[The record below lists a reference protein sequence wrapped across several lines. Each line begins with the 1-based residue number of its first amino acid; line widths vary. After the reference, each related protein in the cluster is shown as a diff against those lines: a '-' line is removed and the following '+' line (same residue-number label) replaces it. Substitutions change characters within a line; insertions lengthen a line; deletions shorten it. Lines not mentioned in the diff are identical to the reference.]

1 MEGDWK
7 WGRGERE
14 EVRSMEEHSDK
25 GTLFFYGLP
34 AYGHTLSNLYL
45 AGRLAGAGFRVV
57 YYSAEP
63 FRENI
68 EENGCEYRAY
78 PMDWA
83 ALDLTDGER
92 ILKLYRLVLEYTWR
106 MLPKLL
112 EQAEEER
119 PCGVIFDSLALW
131 GRAVGQ
137 LRGVPSFA
145 FYSIAAIDWT
155 WGFPRVRGGGGAP
168 ADSAGSP
175 AGFRKY
181 GSEEH
186 REGITAGA
194 SGSFAMFRKP
204 GNVEREHGI
213 TAGACAPPARIW
225 KPGSEEHEDGIT
237 AGACAPPAIRKRG
250 SEEREDGT
258 AVGACAPPARIRKPG
273 SEEREDGITAGAC
286 APPARIWKP
295 GSEEHEDGITAGAC
309 APPAIRK
316 RGSEEREDGTAVG
329 TCAPPARIR
338 KHSNEECREGIA
350 ADASGFYARIQKP
363 GKAERRD
370 GAATDAPG
378 ATARL
383 RKHSHGER
391 TGGRPAKDRAGL
403 PVGLWKYS
411 HENGDARRFPVSPWG
426 KGLGAYAP
434 GFSADF
440 LRYAGEIPGA
450 AAYAKRLRKRYGL
463 RDLGLLPVLMN
474 RGDYNLCGYARL
486 FQPGGRGFGGEY
498 RFVGPLSVHRKI
510 GQQNDFSC
518 WDEDVSTPL
527 IYISLGTVFH
537 RNEEFLRT
545 VVEQLGLRTGNRL
558 TERLERTGG
567 GCPAGLG
574 GGRSRGESFRVVLVW
589 SGDETRA
596 FPENFTVR
604 PFVNQNE
611 ILKHAALFITAGGMN
626 SLHEALYFGVPCL
639 MCPQQGEQRLNARRF
654 ERLGFGKILQDPRKL
669 RREAWECMELKKGWD
684 EKLRRRLTG
693 VCVGKALELIE
704 AVCTDR
710 DGMGDAEN

>member
-1 MEGDWK
+1 
-7 WGRGERE
+7 
-14 EVRSMEEHSDK
+14 MEEHSDK

-155 WGFPRVRGGGGAP
+155 WGFPGVRGGGGAP

-181 GSEEH
+181 GSEER

-194 SGSFAMFRKP
+194 SGSFAKFRKP
-204 GNVEREHGI
+204 GNEEREHGI
-213 TAGACAPPARIW
+213 TAGACAPPARI
-225 KPGSEEHEDGIT
+225 
-237 AGACAPPAIRKRG
+237 RKRG

-258 AVGACAPPARIRKPG
+258 AVGA
-273 SEEREDGITAGAC
+273 
-286 APPARIWKP
+286 
-295 GSEEHEDGITAGAC
+295 
-309 APPAIRK
+309 
-316 RGSEEREDGTAVG
+316 
-329 TCAPPARIR
+329 CAPPARIR

-350 ADASGFYARIQKP
+350 ADASGFYARIRKSS
-363 GKAERRD
+363 KEKRRD

-403 PVGLWKYS
+403 SVGLWKYG
-411 HENGDARRFPVSPWG
+411 HKNGDARRFPVSPWG

-463 RDLGLLPVLMN
+463 RNLGLLPVLMN

-545 VVEQLGLRTGNRL
+545 VVEQLGLRTGKRL
-558 TERLERTGG
+558 TERLEKTGG

-589 SGDETRA
+589 SGDETHV

-654 ERLGFGKILQDPRKL
+654 ERLGFGKILQDPQKL
-669 RREAWECMELKKGWD
+669 RREAWKCMELKKGWD

-710 DGMGDAEN
+710 DGMGDVGE

>member
-155 WGFPRVRGGGGAP
+155 WGFPGVRGGGGAP

-181 GSEEH
+181 GSEER
-186 REGITAGA
+186 RE
-194 SGSFAMFRKP
+194 
-204 GNVEREHGI
+204 
-213 TAGACAPPARIW
+213 
-225 KPGSEEHEDGIT
+225 GIT

-258 AVGACAPPARIRKPG
+258 AVGACAPPARIRK
-273 SEEREDGITAGAC
+273 
-286 APPARIWKP
+286 
-295 GSEEHEDGITAGAC
+295 
-309 APPAIRK
+309 
-316 RGSEEREDGTAVG
+316 
-329 TCAPPARIR
+329 
-338 KHSNEECREGIA
+338 HSNEECREGIA
-350 ADASGFYARIQKP
+350 ADASGFYARIRKSS
-363 GKAERRD
+363 KEKRRD
-370 GAATDAPG
+370 GAATNAPG

-383 RKHSHGER
+383 RKHSPGER

-403 PVGLWKYS
+403 PVGLWKYG

-558 TERLERTGG
+558 TERLEKTGG

-684 EKLRRRLTG
+684 EKLRKRLTG

-710 DGMGDAEN
+710 DGMGDVGE

>member
-1 MEGDWK
+1 MHGQLANAARVKYPAALQRCKLDTPLLAAGYLIFRVVVVGFWGDLVVEGDWK

-175 AGFRKY
+175 AGFRKN
-181 GSEEH
+181 GSEER

-194 SGSFAMFRKP
+194 SGSFAMFQKP
-204 GNVEREHGI
+204 GN
-213 TAGACAPPARIW
+213 
-225 KPGSEEHEDGIT
+225 
-237 AGACAPPAIRKRG
+237 
-250 SEEREDGT
+250 
-258 AVGACAPPARIRKPG
+258 
-273 SEEREDGITAGAC
+273 
-286 APPARIWKP
+286 
-295 GSEEHEDGITAGAC
+295 
-309 APPAIRK
+309 
-316 RGSEEREDGTAVG
+316 
-329 TCAPPARIR
+329 
-338 KHSNEECREGIA
+338 
-350 ADASGFYARIQKP
+350 
-363 GKAERRD
+363 AERRD
-370 GAATDAPG
+370 GTATDAPG

-383 RKHSHGER
+383 RKHSHAER
-391 TGGRPAKDRAGL
+391 TGGRPAKDRGGL
-403 PVGLWKYS
+403 PVGLWKYG
-411 HENGDARRFPVSPWG
+411 HENGDAWRFPVSPWG

-486 FQPGGRGFGGEY
+486 FQPGGRGFGGGY

-518 WDEDVSTPL
+518 WGEDVSTPL

-589 SGDETRA
+589 SGDETHV

-710 DGMGDAEN
+710 DGMGDVGE

>member
-155 WGFPRVRGGGGAP
+155 WGFPGVRGGGGAP

-181 GSEEH
+181 GSEER
-186 REGITAGA
+186 REGITAGT
-194 SGSFAMFRKP
+194 SGSFAKFRKP

-225 KPGSEEHEDGIT
+225 KPGSEE
-237 AGACAPPAIRKRG
+237 
-250 SEEREDGT
+250 REDGT
-258 AVGACAPPARIRKPG
+258 AVGA
-273 SEEREDGITAGAC
+273 
-286 APPARIWKP
+286 
-295 GSEEHEDGITAGAC
+295 
-309 APPAIRK
+309 
-316 RGSEEREDGTAVG
+316 
-329 TCAPPARIR
+329 CAPPARIR

-403 PVGLWKYS
+403 PVGLWKYG

-558 TERLERTGG
+558 TERLEKTGG

-710 DGMGDAEN
+710 DGMGDVGE

>member
-1 MEGDWK
+1 MGFILGWLSWDFGVDLVVEGDWK

-194 SGSFAMFRKP
+194 SGSFA
-204 GNVEREHGI
+204 
-213 TAGACAPPARIW
+213 
-225 KPGSEEHEDGIT
+225 
-237 AGACAPPAIRKRG
+237 
-250 SEEREDGT
+250 
-258 AVGACAPPARIRKPG
+258 RIRKPG
-273 SEEREDGITAGAC
+273 KE
-286 APPARIWKP
+286 
-295 GSEEHEDGITAGAC
+295 
-309 APPAIRK
+309 K
-316 RGSEEREDGTAVG
+316 RRDGTA
-329 TCAPPARIR
+329 
-338 KHSNEECREGIA
+338 
-350 ADASGFYARIQKP
+350 ADVSV
-363 GKAERRD
+363 
-370 GAATDAPG
+370 
-378 ATARL
+378 ATARF

-391 TGGRPAKDRAGL
+391 TGGLPAKDRAGL
-403 PVGLWKYS
+403 PVGLWKYG
-411 HENGDARRFPVSPWG
+411 HENGDARCFPVSPWG

-518 WDEDVSTPL
+518 WGEDVSTPL

-545 VVEQLGLRTGNRL
+545 VVEQLGLRTGNQL
-558 TERLERTGG
+558 AERLERTGG

-589 SGDETRA
+589 SGDETYV
-596 FPENFTVR
+596 FPENFMVR

-710 DGMGDAEN
+710 DGMGDGEN

>member
-7 WGRGERE
+7 WGRGEME

-155 WGFPRVRGGGGAP
+155 WGFPGVRGGGGAP

-181 GSEEH
+181 GSEER
-186 REGITAGA
+186 REGITAGT
-194 SGSFAMFRKP
+194 SGSFAKFRKP
-204 GNVEREHGI
+204 GNAEREHGI
-213 TAGACAPPARIW
+213 TAGACAPPARI
-225 KPGSEEHEDGIT
+225 
-237 AGACAPPAIRKRG
+237 RKRG

-258 AVGACAPPARIRKPG
+258 AVGA
-273 SEEREDGITAGAC
+273 
-286 APPARIWKP
+286 
-295 GSEEHEDGITAGAC
+295 
-309 APPAIRK
+309 
-316 RGSEEREDGTAVG
+316 
-329 TCAPPARIR
+329 CAPPARIR

-350 ADASGFYARIQKP
+350 ADASGFYARIRKSS
-363 GKAERRD
+363 KEKRRD

-403 PVGLWKYS
+403 PVGLWKYG

-558 TERLERTGG
+558 TERLEKTGG

-669 RREAWECMELKKGWD
+669 RREAWKCMELKKGWD
-684 EKLRRRLTG
+684 EKLRKRLTG

-710 DGMGDAEN
+710 DGMGDVGE

>member
-112 EQAEEER
+112 GQAEEER

-155 WGFPRVRGGGGAP
+155 WGFPGVRGGGGAP

-181 GSEEH
+181 GSEER

-194 SGSFAMFRKP
+194 SGSFAKFRKP
-204 GNVEREHGI
+204 GNEEREHGI
-213 TAGACAPPARIW
+213 TAGACAPPARI
-225 KPGSEEHEDGIT
+225 
-237 AGACAPPAIRKRG
+237 RKRG

-258 AVGACAPPARIRKPG
+258 AVGA
-273 SEEREDGITAGAC
+273 
-286 APPARIWKP
+286 
-295 GSEEHEDGITAGAC
+295 
-309 APPAIRK
+309 
-316 RGSEEREDGTAVG
+316 
-329 TCAPPARIR
+329 CAPPARIR

-363 GKAERRD
+363 GNAERRD

-403 PVGLWKYS
+403 SVGLWKYG
-411 HENGDARRFPVSPWG
+411 HKNGDARRFPVSPWG

-463 RDLGLLPVLMN
+463 LNLGLLPVLMN

-545 VVEQLGLRTGNRL
+545 VVEQLGLRTGKRL
-558 TERLERTGG
+558 TERLEKTGG

-589 SGDETRA
+589 SGDETHV

-654 ERLGFGKILQDPRKL
+654 ERLGFGKILQDSRKL

-710 DGMGDAEN
+710 DGMGDVGE

>member
-1 MEGDWK
+1 
-7 WGRGERE
+7 
-14 EVRSMEEHSDK
+14 MEEHSDK

-181 GSEEH
+181 GSEER

-194 SGSFAMFRKP
+194 SGSFA
-204 GNVEREHGI
+204 
-213 TAGACAPPARIW
+213 
-225 KPGSEEHEDGIT
+225 
-237 AGACAPPAIRKRG
+237 
-250 SEEREDGT
+250 
-258 AVGACAPPARIRKPG
+258 RIRKPG
-273 SEEREDGITAGAC
+273 KE
-286 APPARIWKP
+286 
-295 GSEEHEDGITAGAC
+295 
-309 APPAIRK
+309 K
-316 RGSEEREDGTAVG
+316 RRDGTA
-329 TCAPPARIR
+329 
-338 KHSNEECREGIA
+338 
-350 ADASGFYARIQKP
+350 ADVSV
-363 GKAERRD
+363 
-370 GAATDAPG
+370 
-378 ATARL
+378 ATARF

-391 TGGRPAKDRAGL
+391 TGGLPAKDRAGL
-403 PVGLWKYS
+403 PVGLWKYG
-411 HENGDARRFPVSPWG
+411 HENGDARCFPVSPWG

-518 WDEDVSTPL
+518 WGEDVSTPL

-545 VVEQLGLRTGNRL
+545 VVEQLGLRTGNQL
-558 TERLERTGG
+558 AERLERTGG

-710 DGMGDAEN
+710 DGMGDGEN

>member
-1 MEGDWK
+1 M
-7 WGRGERE
+7 E

-145 FYSIAAIDWT
+145 FYSIAAIDWI

-186 REGITAGA
+186 REGITAGT
-194 SGSFAMFRKP
+194 SGSFA
-204 GNVEREHGI
+204 
-213 TAGACAPPARIW
+213 
-225 KPGSEEHEDGIT
+225 
-237 AGACAPPAIRKRG
+237 
-250 SEEREDGT
+250 
-258 AVGACAPPARIRKPG
+258 RIRK
-273 SEEREDGITAGAC
+273 SSKE
-286 APPARIWKP
+286 K
-295 GSEEHEDGITAGAC
+295 
-309 APPAIRK
+309 
-316 RGSEEREDGTAVG
+316 
-329 TCAPPARIR
+329 
-338 KHSNEECREGIA
+338 
-350 ADASGFYARIQKP
+350 
-363 GKAERRD
+363 RRD

-391 TGGRPAKDRAGL
+391 TGGRPTKDRAGL
-403 PVGLWKYS
+403 PVGLWKYG

-463 RDLGLLPVLMN
+463 RNLGLLPVLMN

-545 VVEQLGLRTGNRL
+545 VVEQLGLRTGKRL
-558 TERLERTGG
+558 TERLEKTGG

-574 GGRSRGESFRVVLVW
+574 VGRSRGESFRVVLVW

-669 RREAWECMELKKGWD
+669 RREAWKCMELKKGWD
-684 EKLRRRLTG
+684 EKLRKRLTG

-710 DGMGDAEN
+710 DGMGDVGE

>member
-1 MEGDWK
+1 M
-7 WGRGERE
+7 E

-145 FYSIAAIDWT
+145 FYSIAAIDWI

-194 SGSFAMFRKP
+194 SGFFAMFRKP
-204 GNVEREHGI
+204 GNAEREHGI

-225 KPGSEEHEDGIT
+225 KPGSEE
-237 AGACAPPAIRKRG
+237 R
-250 SEEREDGT
+250 
-258 AVGACAPPARIRKPG
+258 
-273 SEEREDGITAGAC
+273 
-286 APPARIWKP
+286 
-295 GSEEHEDGITAGAC
+295 EDGITAGAC

-350 ADASGFYARIQKP
+350 ADACAPPARIRKSS
-363 GKAERRD
+363 KEKRRD

-403 PVGLWKYS
+403 SVGLWKYG

-463 RDLGLLPVLMN
+463 RNLGLLPVLMN

-545 VVEQLGLRTGNRL
+545 VVEQLGLRTGKRL
-558 TERLERTGG
+558 TERLEKTGG

-669 RREAWECMELKKGWD
+669 RREAWKCMELKKGWD
-684 EKLRRRLTG
+684 EKLRKRLTG

-710 DGMGDAEN
+710 DGMGDVGE

>member
-1 MEGDWK
+1 M
-7 WGRGERE
+7 E

-155 WGFPRVRGGGGAP
+155 WGFPGVRGGGGAP

-181 GSEEH
+181 GSEER
-186 REGITAGA
+186 RE
-194 SGSFAMFRKP
+194 
-204 GNVEREHGI
+204 
-213 TAGACAPPARIW
+213 
-225 KPGSEEHEDGIT
+225 GIT

-258 AVGACAPPARIRKPG
+258 AVGACAPPARIRK
-273 SEEREDGITAGAC
+273 
-286 APPARIWKP
+286 
-295 GSEEHEDGITAGAC
+295 
-309 APPAIRK
+309 
-316 RGSEEREDGTAVG
+316 
-329 TCAPPARIR
+329 
-338 KHSNEECREGIA
+338 HSNEECREGIA
-350 ADASGFYARIQKP
+350 ADASGFYARIRKSS
-363 GKAERRD
+363 KEKRRD

-403 PVGLWKYS
+403 SVGLWKYG

-518 WDEDVSTPL
+518 WGEDVSTPL

-545 VVEQLGLRTGNRL
+545 VVEELGLRTGNRL
-558 TERLERTGG
+558 AERLERTGG
-567 GCPAGLG
+567 ECPAGLG
-574 GGRSRGESFRVVLVW
+574 GRRSGGESFRVVLVW
-589 SGDETRA
+589 SGDENRA

-710 DGMGDAEN
+710 DGMGDGEN

>member
-175 AGFRKY
+175 AGFRKN
-181 GSEEH
+181 GSEER

-204 GNVEREHGI
+204 GNAERE
-213 TAGACAPPARIW
+213 R
-225 KPGSEEHEDGIT
+225 GIT
-237 AGACAPPAIRKRG
+237 AGACAPPAIRKPG

-258 AVGACAPPARIRKPG
+258 AVGA
-273 SEEREDGITAGAC
+273 
-286 APPARIWKP
+286 
-295 GSEEHEDGITAGAC
+295 
-309 APPAIRK
+309 
-316 RGSEEREDGTAVG
+316 
-329 TCAPPARIR
+329 CAPPARIR

-363 GKAERRD
+363 GNAERRD

-391 TGGRPAKDRAGL
+391 TGGRPAKDRGGL
-403 PVGLWKYS
+403 PVGLWKYG
-411 HENGDARRFPVSPWG
+411 HENGDAWRFPVSPWG

-558 TERLERTGG
+558 AERLERTGG

-589 SGDETRA
+589 SGDETHV

-710 DGMGDAEN
+710 DGMGDGEN

>member
-145 FYSIAAIDWT
+145 FYSIAAIDWI

-175 AGFRKY
+175 AGFRIY

-186 REGITAGA
+186 REGIRTGA
-194 SGSFAMFRKP
+194 SGFFAMFRKP
-204 GNVEREHGI
+204 GNAEREH
-213 TAGACAPPARIW
+213 
-225 KPGSEEHEDGIT
+225 GIT

-258 AVGACAPPARIRKPG
+258 AVGACAPPARIRK
-273 SEEREDGITAGAC
+273 
-286 APPARIWKP
+286 
-295 GSEEHEDGITAGAC
+295 
-309 APPAIRK
+309 
-316 RGSEEREDGTAVG
+316 
-329 TCAPPARIR
+329 
-338 KHSNEECREGIA
+338 HSNEECREGIA
-350 ADASGFYARIQKP
+350 ADASGFYARIRKSS
-363 GKAERRD
+363 KEKRRD

-403 PVGLWKYS
+403 SVGLWKYG

-558 TERLERTGG
+558 TERLEKTGG

-589 SGDETRA
+589 SGDETCA

-710 DGMGDAEN
+710 DGMGDVGE

>member
-1 MEGDWK
+1 M
-7 WGRGERE
+7 E

-145 FYSIAAIDWT
+145 FYSIAAIDWI

-194 SGSFAMFRKP
+194 SGFFAMFRKP
-204 GNVEREHGI
+204 GN
-213 TAGACAPPARIW
+213 
-225 KPGSEEHEDGIT
+225 
-237 AGACAPPAIRKRG
+237 
-250 SEEREDGT
+250 
-258 AVGACAPPARIRKPG
+258 
-273 SEEREDGITAGAC
+273 EEREDGITAGD
-286 APPARIWKP
+286 P
-295 GSEEHEDGITAGAC
+295 
-309 APPAIRK
+309 
-316 RGSEEREDGTAVG
+316 V
-329 TCAPPARIR
+329 
-338 KHSNEECREGIA
+338 
-350 ADASGFYARIQKP
+350 
-363 GKAERRD
+363 
-370 GAATDAPG
+370 

-403 PVGLWKYS
+403 SVGLWKYG

-558 TERLERTGG
+558 TERLEKTGG

-669 RREAWECMELKKGWD
+669 RREALL
-684 EKLRRRLTG
+684 EKYNESL
-693 VCVGKALELIE
+693 GKELIK
-704 AVCTDR
+704 
-710 DGMGDAEN
+710 GMGDFVACHKSEIFTVGKDQCTYNYAFKGRGDDISQYPTLEILMQNVY

>member
-1 MEGDWK
+1 
-7 WGRGERE
+7 
-14 EVRSMEEHSDK
+14 MEEHSDK

-155 WGFPRVRGGGGAP
+155 WGFPGVRGGGGAP

-181 GSEEH
+181 GSEER

-194 SGSFAMFRKP
+194 SGSFAKFRKP
-204 GNVEREHGI
+204 GNEEREHGI
-213 TAGACAPPARIW
+213 TAGACAPPARI
-225 KPGSEEHEDGIT
+225 
-237 AGACAPPAIRKRG
+237 RKRG

-258 AVGACAPPARIRKPG
+258 AVGA
-273 SEEREDGITAGAC
+273 
-286 APPARIWKP
+286 
-295 GSEEHEDGITAGAC
+295 
-309 APPAIRK
+309 
-316 RGSEEREDGTAVG
+316 
-329 TCAPPARIR
+329 CAPPARIR

-350 ADASGFYARIQKP
+350 ADASGFYARIRKSS
-363 GKAERRD
+363 KEKRRD

-403 PVGLWKYS
+403 SVGLWKYG
-411 HENGDARRFPVSPWG
+411 HKNGDARRFPVSPWG

-463 RDLGLLPVLMN
+463 RNLGLLPVLMN

-545 VVEQLGLRTGNRL
+545 VVEQLGLRTGKRL

-589 SGDETRA
+589 SGDETHV

-654 ERLGFGKILQDPRKL
+654 ERLGFGKILQDPQKL
-669 RREAWECMELKKGWD
+669 RREAWKCMELKKGWD

>member
-155 WGFPRVRGGGGAP
+155 WGFPGVRGGGGAP

-175 AGFRKY
+175 AGFRKN
-181 GSEEH
+181 GSEER

-194 SGSFAMFRKP
+194 SGSFAMFQKP
-204 GNVEREHGI
+204 GN
-213 TAGACAPPARIW
+213 
-225 KPGSEEHEDGIT
+225 
-237 AGACAPPAIRKRG
+237 
-250 SEEREDGT
+250 
-258 AVGACAPPARIRKPG
+258 
-273 SEEREDGITAGAC
+273 
-286 APPARIWKP
+286 
-295 GSEEHEDGITAGAC
+295 
-309 APPAIRK
+309 
-316 RGSEEREDGTAVG
+316 
-329 TCAPPARIR
+329 
-338 KHSNEECREGIA
+338 
-350 ADASGFYARIQKP
+350 
-363 GKAERRD
+363 AERRD
-370 GAATDAPG
+370 GTATDAPG

-403 PVGLWKYS
+403 SVGLWKYG
-411 HENGDARRFPVSPWG
+411 HKNGDARRFPVSPWG

-537 RNEEFLRT
+537 QNEEFLRT
-545 VVEQLGLRTGNRL
+545 VVEQLGLRTGKRL
-558 TERLERTGG
+558 TERLEKTGG

-589 SGDETRA
+589 SGDETHV

-654 ERLGFGKILQDPRKL
+654 ERLGFGKILQDPQKL
-669 RREAWECMELKKGWD
+669 RREAWKCMELKKGWD

-710 DGMGDAEN
+710 DGMGDVGE

>member
-155 WGFPRVRGGGGAP
+155 WGFPGVRGGGGAP

-181 GSEEH
+181 GSEER
-186 REGITAGA
+186 REGITAGT
-194 SGSFAMFRKP
+194 SGSFAKFRKP
-204 GNVEREHGI
+204 GNAEREHGI
-213 TAGACAPPARIW
+213 TAGACAPPARI
-225 KPGSEEHEDGIT
+225 
-237 AGACAPPAIRKRG
+237 RKRG

-258 AVGACAPPARIRKPG
+258 AVGA
-273 SEEREDGITAGAC
+273 
-286 APPARIWKP
+286 
-295 GSEEHEDGITAGAC
+295 
-309 APPAIRK
+309 
-316 RGSEEREDGTAVG
+316 
-329 TCAPPARIR
+329 CAPPARIR

-350 ADASGFYARIQKP
+350 ADASGFYARIRKSS
-363 GKAERRD
+363 KEKRRD

-403 PVGLWKYS
+403 PVGLWKYG

-545 VVEQLGLRTGNRL
+545 VLEQLGLRTGNRL
-558 TERLERTGG
+558 TERLEKTGG

-669 RREAWECMELKKGWD
+669 RREAWKCMELKKGWD
-684 EKLRRRLTG
+684 EKLRKRLTG

-710 DGMGDAEN
+710 DGMGDVGE

>member
-1 MEGDWK
+1 M
-7 WGRGERE
+7 E

-155 WGFPRVRGGGGAP
+155 WGFPGVRGGGGAP

-194 SGSFAMFRKP
+194 SGFFAMFRKP
-204 GNVEREHGI
+204 GNAEREH
-213 TAGACAPPARIW
+213 
-225 KPGSEEHEDGIT
+225 GIT

-258 AVGACAPPARIRKPG
+258 AVGACAPPARIRK
-273 SEEREDGITAGAC
+273 
-286 APPARIWKP
+286 
-295 GSEEHEDGITAGAC
+295 
-309 APPAIRK
+309 
-316 RGSEEREDGTAVG
+316 
-329 TCAPPARIR
+329 
-338 KHSNEECREGIA
+338 HSNEECREGIA
-350 ADASGFYARIQKP
+350 ADASGFYARIRKSC
-363 GKAERRD
+363 KEKRRD

-463 RDLGLLPVLMN
+463 RDLGLLSVLMN

-486 FQPGGRGFGGEY
+486 FQPGGRGFGGED
-498 RFVGPLSVHRKI
+498 L
-510 GQQNDFSC
+510 
-518 WDEDVSTPL
+518 
-527 IYISLGTVFH
+527 
-537 RNEEFLRT
+537 
-545 VVEQLGLRTGNRL
+545 
-558 TERLERTGG
+558 
-567 GCPAGLG
+567 
-574 GGRSRGESFRVVLVW
+574 
-589 SGDETRA
+589 
-596 FPENFTVR
+596 
-604 PFVNQNE
+604 
-611 ILKHAALFITAGGMN
+611 
-626 SLHEALYFGVPCL
+626 
-639 MCPQQGEQRLNARRF
+639 
-654 ERLGFGKILQDPRKL
+654 
-669 RREAWECMELKKGWD
+669 
-684 EKLRRRLTG
+684 
-693 VCVGKALELIE
+693 
-704 AVCTDR
+704 
-710 DGMGDAEN
+710 

>member
-1 MEGDWK
+1 
-7 WGRGERE
+7 
-14 EVRSMEEHSDK
+14 MEEHSDK

-145 FYSIAAIDWT
+145 FYSIAAIDWI

-194 SGSFAMFRKP
+194 SGFFAMFRKP
-204 GNVEREHGI
+204 GNAEREHGI

-225 KPGSEEHEDGIT
+225 KPGSEEREDGIT

-258 AVGACAPPARIRKPG
+258 AVGA
-273 SEEREDGITAGAC
+273 
-286 APPARIWKP
+286 
-295 GSEEHEDGITAGAC
+295 
-309 APPAIRK
+309 
-316 RGSEEREDGTAVG
+316 
-329 TCAPPARIR
+329 CAPPARIR

-403 PVGLWKYS
+403 SVGLWKYG

-545 VVEQLGLRTGNRL
+545 VVEQLGLRTGKRL
-558 TERLERTGG
+558 TERLEKTGG

-669 RREAWECMELKKGWD
+669 RREAWKCMELKKGWD
-684 EKLRRRLTG
+684 EKLRKRLTG

-710 DGMGDAEN
+710 DGMGDVGE

>member
-1 MEGDWK
+1 M
-7 WGRGERE
+7 E

-145 FYSIAAIDWT
+145 FYSIAAIDWI

-194 SGSFAMFRKP
+194 SGFFAMFRKP
-204 GNVEREHGI
+204 GNAEREHGI

-225 KPGSEEHEDGIT
+225 KPGSEEREDGIT

-258 AVGACAPPARIRKPG
+258 AVGA
-273 SEEREDGITAGAC
+273 
-286 APPARIWKP
+286 
-295 GSEEHEDGITAGAC
+295 
-309 APPAIRK
+309 
-316 RGSEEREDGTAVG
+316 
-329 TCAPPARIR
+329 CAPPARIR

-403 PVGLWKYS
+403 SVGLWKYG

-463 RDLGLLPVLMN
+463 RNLGLLPVLMN

-558 TERLERTGG
+558 TERLEKTGG

-669 RREAWECMELKKGWD
+669 RREAWKCMELKKGWD

-710 DGMGDAEN
+710 DGMGDVGE

>member
-1 MEGDWK
+1 
-7 WGRGERE
+7 
-14 EVRSMEEHSDK
+14 MEEHSDK

-145 FYSIAAIDWT
+145 FYSIAAIDWI

-194 SGSFAMFRKP
+194 SGFFAMFRKP
-204 GNVEREHGI
+204 GNAEREHGI

-225 KPGSEEHEDGIT
+225 N
-237 AGACAPPAIRKRG
+237 
-250 SEEREDGT
+250 
-258 AVGACAPPARIRKPG
+258 PG
-273 SEEREDGITAGAC
+273 SEER
-286 APPARIWKP
+286 
-295 GSEEHEDGITAGAC
+295 EDGITAGAC

-350 ADASGFYARIQKP
+350 ADASGFYARIRKSS
-363 GKAERRD
+363 KEKRRD
-370 GAATDAPG
+370 GTAADASG

-403 PVGLWKYS
+403 PVGLWKYG

-558 TERLERTGG
+558 TERLEKTGG

-589 SGDETRA
+589 SGDETHV

-669 RREAWECMELKKGWD
+669 RREAWKCMELKKGWD

>member
-1 MEGDWK
+1 
-7 WGRGERE
+7 
-14 EVRSMEEHSDK
+14 MEEHSDK

-155 WGFPRVRGGGGAP
+155 WGFPGVRGGGGAP

-181 GSEEH
+181 GCEEH

-194 SGSFAMFRKP
+194 SGFFAMFRKP
-204 GNVEREHGI
+204 GNAEREH
-213 TAGACAPPARIW
+213 
-225 KPGSEEHEDGIT
+225 
-237 AGACAPPAIRKRG
+237 
-250 SEEREDGT
+250 
-258 AVGACAPPARIRKPG
+258 
-273 SEEREDGITAGAC
+273 GITAGAC

-350 ADASGFYARIQKP
+350 ADASGFYARIRKSS
-363 GKAERRD
+363 KEKRRD
-370 GAATDAPG
+370 GTAADASG

-403 PVGLWKYS
+403 PVGLWKYG

-558 TERLERTGG
+558 TERLEKTGG

-589 SGDETRA
+589 SGDETHV

-669 RREAWECMELKKGWD
+669 RREAWKCMELKKGWD
-684 EKLRRRLTG
+684 EKLRKRLTG

-710 DGMGDAEN
+710 DGMGDVGE

>member
-225 KPGSEEHEDGIT
+225 KPGSEEREDGIT

-295 GSEEHEDGITAGAC
+295 GSEEREDGITAGAC

-383 RKHSHGER
+383 RKHSHAER
-391 TGGRPAKDRAGL
+391 TGGRPAKDRGGL
-403 PVGLWKYS
+403 PVGLWKYG

-463 RDLGLLPVLMN
+463 RDLGLLSVLMN

-558 TERLERTGG
+558 TERLEKTGG

-684 EKLRRRLTG
+684 EKLRKRLTG

-710 DGMGDAEN
+710 DGMGDVGE

>member
-1 MEGDWK
+1 M
-7 WGRGERE
+7 E

-194 SGSFAMFRKP
+194 SGFFAMFRKP
-204 GNVEREHGI
+204 GNAEREHGI

-225 KPGSEEHEDGIT
+225 KPGSEEREDGIT

-258 AVGACAPPARIRKPG
+258 AVGA
-273 SEEREDGITAGAC
+273 
-286 APPARIWKP
+286 
-295 GSEEHEDGITAGAC
+295 
-309 APPAIRK
+309 
-316 RGSEEREDGTAVG
+316 
-329 TCAPPARIR
+329 CAPPARIR

-391 TGGRPAKDRAGL
+391 TGGRPAKDRGGL
-403 PVGLWKYS
+403 PVGLWKYG

-545 VVEQLGLRTGNRL
+545 VVEQLGLRTGKRL
-558 TERLERTGG
+558 TERLEKTGG

>member
-1 MEGDWK
+1 
-7 WGRGERE
+7 
-14 EVRSMEEHSDK
+14 MEEHSDK

-112 EQAEEER
+112 GQAEEER

-155 WGFPRVRGGGGAP
+155 WGFPGVRGGGGAL

-181 GSEEH
+181 GSEE
-186 REGITAGA
+186 RGEGITAGA
-194 SGSFAMFRKP
+194 SGSFA
-204 GNVEREHGI
+204 
-213 TAGACAPPARIW
+213 
-225 KPGSEEHEDGIT
+225 
-237 AGACAPPAIRKRG
+237 
-250 SEEREDGT
+250 
-258 AVGACAPPARIRKPG
+258 RIRKPG
-273 SEEREDGITAGAC
+273 KE
-286 APPARIWKP
+286 
-295 GSEEHEDGITAGAC
+295 
-309 APPAIRK
+309 K
-316 RGSEEREDGTAVG
+316 RRDGT
-329 TCAPPARIR
+329 
-338 KHSNEECREGIA
+338 A
-350 ADASGFYARIQKP
+350 ADAS
-363 GKAERRD
+363 
-370 GAATDAPG
+370 G

-403 PVGLWKYS
+403 PVGLWKYG

-463 RDLGLLPVLMN
+463 LNLGLLPVLMN

-558 TERLERTGG
+558 AERLERTGG

-654 ERLGFGKILQDPRKL
+654 ERLGFGKILHNPRKL

-684 EKLRRRLTG
+684 EKLRKRLTG

>member
-145 FYSIAAIDWT
+145 FYSIAAIDWI

-194 SGSFAMFRKP
+194 SGFFAMFRKP
-204 GNVEREHGI
+204 GNAEREHGI
-213 TAGACAPPARIW
+213 TAGACAPPAR
-225 KPGSEEHEDGIT
+225 
-237 AGACAPPAIRKRG
+237 IRKRG

-295 GSEEHEDGITAGAC
+295 GSEEREDGITAGAC

-329 TCAPPARIR
+329 ACAPPARIR

-350 ADASGFYARIQKP
+350 ADASGFYARIRKSS
-363 GKAERRD
+363 KEKRRD

-403 PVGLWKYS
+403 PVGLWKYG

-545 VVEQLGLRTGNRL
+545 VVEQLGLRTGKRL
-558 TERLERTGG
+558 TERLEKTGG

-574 GGRSRGESFRVVLVW
+574 VGRSRGESFRVVLVW

-654 ERLGFGKILQDPRKL
+654 ERLGFGKILQDSRKL

-710 DGMGDAEN
+710 DGMGDVGE

>member
-1 MEGDWK
+1 MEVDFNPLKMSCEPDRNPMWEEWHCYCYRRSNWDLFLGWLSWDFGVDLDVEGDWK
-7 WGRGERE
+7 WGRGEME

-145 FYSIAAIDWT
+145 FYSIAAIDWI

-194 SGSFAMFRKP
+194 SGFFAMFRKP
-204 GNVEREHGI
+204 GNAEREHGI
-213 TAGACAPPARIW
+213 TAGDP
-225 KPGSEEHEDGIT
+225 
-237 AGACAPPAIRKRG
+237 
-250 SEEREDGT
+250 
-258 AVGACAPPARIRKPG
+258 V
-273 SEEREDGITAGAC
+273 
-286 APPARIWKP
+286 
-295 GSEEHEDGITAGAC
+295 
-309 APPAIRK
+309 
-316 RGSEEREDGTAVG
+316 
-329 TCAPPARIR
+329 
-338 KHSNEECREGIA
+338 
-350 ADASGFYARIQKP
+350 
-363 GKAERRD
+363 
-370 GAATDAPG
+370 

-403 PVGLWKYS
+403 SVGLWKYG

-545 VVEQLGLRTGNRL
+545 VVEQLGLRTGKRL
-558 TERLERTGG
+558 TERLEKTGG

-669 RREAWECMELKKGWD
+669 RREALL
-684 EKLRRRLTG
+684 EKYNESL
-693 VCVGKALELIE
+693 GKELIK
-704 AVCTDR
+704 
-710 DGMGDAEN
+710 GMGDFVACHKSEIFTVGKDQCTYNYAFKGRGDDISQYPTLEILMQNVY

>member
-1 MEGDWK
+1 
-7 WGRGERE
+7 
-14 EVRSMEEHSDK
+14 MEEHSDK

-155 WGFPRVRGGGGAP
+155 WGFPGVRGGGGAP

-181 GSEEH
+181 GSEER

-194 SGSFAMFRKP
+194 SGSFAKFRKP
-204 GNVEREHGI
+204 GNEEREHGI
-213 TAGACAPPARIW
+213 TAGACAPPARI
-225 KPGSEEHEDGIT
+225 
-237 AGACAPPAIRKRG
+237 RKRG

-258 AVGACAPPARIRKPG
+258 AVGA
-273 SEEREDGITAGAC
+273 
-286 APPARIWKP
+286 
-295 GSEEHEDGITAGAC
+295 
-309 APPAIRK
+309 
-316 RGSEEREDGTAVG
+316 
-329 TCAPPARIR
+329 CAPPARIR

-350 ADASGFYARIQKP
+350 ADASGFYARIRKSS
-363 GKAERRD
+363 KEKRRD

-391 TGGRPAKDRAGL
+391 TGGRPTKDRAGL
-403 PVGLWKYS
+403 SVGLWKYS

-463 RDLGLLPVLMN
+463 RNLGLLPVLMN

-537 RNEEFLRT
+537 QNEEFLRT

-558 TERLERTGG
+558 TERLEKTGG

-654 ERLGFGKILQDPRKL
+654 ERLGFGKILQDPQKL
-669 RREAWECMELKKGWD
+669 RREAWKCMELKKGWD

-710 DGMGDAEN
+710 DGMGDVGE

>member
-155 WGFPRVRGGGGAP
+155 WGFPGVRGGGGAP

-194 SGSFAMFRKP
+194 SGFFAMFRKP
-204 GNVEREHGI
+204 GNAEREH
-213 TAGACAPPARIW
+213 
-225 KPGSEEHEDGIT
+225 GIT

-258 AVGACAPPARIRKPG
+258 AVGACAPPARIRK
-273 SEEREDGITAGAC
+273 
-286 APPARIWKP
+286 
-295 GSEEHEDGITAGAC
+295 
-309 APPAIRK
+309 
-316 RGSEEREDGTAVG
+316 
-329 TCAPPARIR
+329 
-338 KHSNEECREGIA
+338 HSNEECREGIA
-350 ADASGFYARIQKP
+350 ADASGFYARIRKSS
-363 GKAERRD
+363 KEKRRD
-370 GAATDAPG
+370 GTAADASG

-403 PVGLWKYS
+403 PVGLWKYG

-558 TERLERTGG
+558 TERLEKTGG

-589 SGDETRA
+589 SGDETHV

-669 RREAWECMELKKGWD
+669 RREAWKCMELKKGWD
-684 EKLRRRLTG
+684 EKLRKRLTG

-710 DGMGDAEN
+710 DGMGDVGE

>member
-1 MEGDWK
+1 M
-7 WGRGERE
+7 E

-145 FYSIAAIDWT
+145 FYSIAAIDWI

-194 SGSFAMFRKP
+194 SGFFAMFRKP
-204 GNVEREHGI
+204 GNAEREHGI
-213 TAGACAPPARIW
+213 TAGDP
-225 KPGSEEHEDGIT
+225 
-237 AGACAPPAIRKRG
+237 
-250 SEEREDGT
+250 
-258 AVGACAPPARIRKPG
+258 V
-273 SEEREDGITAGAC
+273 
-286 APPARIWKP
+286 
-295 GSEEHEDGITAGAC
+295 
-309 APPAIRK
+309 
-316 RGSEEREDGTAVG
+316 
-329 TCAPPARIR
+329 
-338 KHSNEECREGIA
+338 
-350 ADASGFYARIQKP
+350 
-363 GKAERRD
+363 
-370 GAATDAPG
+370 

-403 PVGLWKYS
+403 SVGLWKYG

-558 TERLERTGG
+558 TERLEKTGG

>member
-1 MEGDWK
+1 MGFILGWLSWDFGVDLVVEGDWK

-175 AGFRKY
+175 AGFRKN
-181 GSEEH
+181 GSEER

-194 SGSFAMFRKP
+194 SGSFAMFQKP
-204 GNVEREHGI
+204 GN
-213 TAGACAPPARIW
+213 
-225 KPGSEEHEDGIT
+225 
-237 AGACAPPAIRKRG
+237 
-250 SEEREDGT
+250 
-258 AVGACAPPARIRKPG
+258 
-273 SEEREDGITAGAC
+273 
-286 APPARIWKP
+286 
-295 GSEEHEDGITAGAC
+295 
-309 APPAIRK
+309 
-316 RGSEEREDGTAVG
+316 
-329 TCAPPARIR
+329 
-338 KHSNEECREGIA
+338 
-350 ADASGFYARIQKP
+350 
-363 GKAERRD
+363 AERRD
-370 GAATDAPG
+370 GTATDAPG

-383 RKHSHGER
+383 RKHSHAER
-391 TGGRPAKDRAGL
+391 TGGRPAKDRGGL
-403 PVGLWKYS
+403 PVGLWKYG
-411 HENGDARRFPVSPWG
+411 HENGDAWRFPVSPWG

-463 RDLGLLPVLMN
+463 RDLGLLSVLMN

-710 DGMGDAEN
+710 DGMGDVGE

>member
-1 MEGDWK
+1 
-7 WGRGERE
+7 
-14 EVRSMEEHSDK
+14 MEEHSDK

-145 FYSIAAIDWT
+145 FYSIAAIDWI

-194 SGSFAMFRKP
+194 SGFFAMFRKP
-204 GNVEREHGI
+204 GNAEREHGI

-225 KPGSEEHEDGIT
+225 KPGSEEREDGIT

-258 AVGACAPPARIRKPG
+258 AVGA
-273 SEEREDGITAGAC
+273 
-286 APPARIWKP
+286 
-295 GSEEHEDGITAGAC
+295 
-309 APPAIRK
+309 
-316 RGSEEREDGTAVG
+316 
-329 TCAPPARIR
+329 CAPPARIR

-403 PVGLWKYS
+403 SVGLWKYG

-545 VVEQLGLRTGNRL
+545 VVEQLGLRTGKRL
-558 TERLERTGG
+558 TERLEKTGG

-684 EKLRRRLTG
+684 EKLRKRLTG

-710 DGMGDAEN
+710 DGMGDVGE

>member
-1 MEGDWK
+1 MKDDWK

-155 WGFPRVRGGGGAP
+155 WGFPGVRGGGGAL

-194 SGSFAMFRKP
+194 SGFFAMFRKP
-204 GNVEREHGI
+204 GNAEREHGI

-225 KPGSEEHEDGIT
+225 KPGSEE
-237 AGACAPPAIRKRG
+237 
-250 SEEREDGT
+250 REDGT
-258 AVGACAPPARIRKPG
+258 AVGA
-273 SEEREDGITAGAC
+273 
-286 APPARIWKP
+286 
-295 GSEEHEDGITAGAC
+295 
-309 APPAIRK
+309 
-316 RGSEEREDGTAVG
+316 
-329 TCAPPARIR
+329 CAPPARIR

-350 ADASGFYARIQKP
+350 ADACAPPARIRKSS
-363 GKAERRD
+363 KEKRRD

-403 PVGLWKYS
+403 SVGLWKYG
-411 HENGDARRFPVSPWG
+411 HKNGDARRFPVSPWG

-545 VVEQLGLRTGNRL
+545 VVEQLGLRTGKRL

-574 GGRSRGESFRVVLVW
+574 GARSRGESFRVVLVW

-684 EKLRRRLTG
+684 EKLRKRLTG

-710 DGMGDAEN
+710 DGMGDVGE

>member
-155 WGFPRVRGGGGAP
+155 WGFPGVRGGGGAP

-181 GSEEH
+181 GSEER
-186 REGITAGA
+186 REGITAGT
-194 SGSFAMFRKP
+194 SGSFAKFRKP
-204 GNVEREHGI
+204 GNAEREHGI
-213 TAGACAPPARIW
+213 TAGACAPPARI
-225 KPGSEEHEDGIT
+225 
-237 AGACAPPAIRKRG
+237 RKRG

-258 AVGACAPPARIRKPG
+258 AVGA
-273 SEEREDGITAGAC
+273 
-286 APPARIWKP
+286 
-295 GSEEHEDGITAGAC
+295 
-309 APPAIRK
+309 
-316 RGSEEREDGTAVG
+316 
-329 TCAPPARIR
+329 CAPPARIR

-350 ADASGFYARIQKP
+350 ADASGFYARIRKSS
-363 GKAERRD
+363 KEKRRD

-403 PVGLWKYS
+403 PVGLWKYG

-558 TERLERTGG
+558 TERLEKTGG

-669 RREAWECMELKKGWD
+669 RREAWKCMELKKGWD
-684 EKLRRRLTG
+684 EKLRKRLTG

-710 DGMGDAEN
+710 DGMGDVGE

>member
-1 MEGDWK
+1 MGFILGWLSWDFGVDLVVEGDWK

-175 AGFRKY
+175 AGFRKN
-181 GSEEH
+181 GSEER

-194 SGSFAMFRKP
+194 SGSFAMFQKP
-204 GNVEREHGI
+204 GN
-213 TAGACAPPARIW
+213 
-225 KPGSEEHEDGIT
+225 
-237 AGACAPPAIRKRG
+237 
-250 SEEREDGT
+250 
-258 AVGACAPPARIRKPG
+258 
-273 SEEREDGITAGAC
+273 
-286 APPARIWKP
+286 
-295 GSEEHEDGITAGAC
+295 
-309 APPAIRK
+309 
-316 RGSEEREDGTAVG
+316 
-329 TCAPPARIR
+329 
-338 KHSNEECREGIA
+338 
-350 ADASGFYARIQKP
+350 
-363 GKAERRD
+363 AERRD
-370 GAATDAPG
+370 GTATDAPG

-383 RKHSHGER
+383 RKHSHAER
-391 TGGRPAKDRAGL
+391 TGGRPAKDRGGL
-403 PVGLWKYS
+403 PVGLWKYG

-558 TERLERTGG
+558 TERLEKTGG

-710 DGMGDAEN
+710 DGMGDVGE

>member
-1 MEGDWK
+1 
-7 WGRGERE
+7 
-14 EVRSMEEHSDK
+14 MEEHSDK

-155 WGFPRVRGGGGAP
+155 WGFPGVRGGGGAP

-181 GSEEH
+181 GSEER

-194 SGSFAMFRKP
+194 SGSFAKFRKP
-204 GNVEREHGI
+204 GNEEREHGI
-213 TAGACAPPARIW
+213 TAGACAPPARI
-225 KPGSEEHEDGIT
+225 
-237 AGACAPPAIRKRG
+237 RKRG

-258 AVGACAPPARIRKPG
+258 AVGA
-273 SEEREDGITAGAC
+273 
-286 APPARIWKP
+286 
-295 GSEEHEDGITAGAC
+295 
-309 APPAIRK
+309 
-316 RGSEEREDGTAVG
+316 
-329 TCAPPARIR
+329 CAPPARIR

-350 ADASGFYARIQKP
+350 ADASGFYARIRKSS
-363 GKAERRD
+363 KEKRRD

-391 TGGRPAKDRAGL
+391 TGGRPTKDRAGL
-403 PVGLWKYS
+403 SVGLWKYG
-411 HENGDARRFPVSPWG
+411 HKNGDARRFPVSPWG

-463 RDLGLLPVLMN
+463 RNLGLLPVLMN

-537 RNEEFLRT
+537 QNEEFLRT

-558 TERLERTGG
+558 TERLEKTGG

-589 SGDETRA
+589 SGDETHV

-654 ERLGFGKILQDPRKL
+654 ERLGFGKILQDPQKL
-669 RREAWECMELKKGWD
+669 RREAWKCMELKKGWD

-710 DGMGDAEN
+710 DGMGDVGE